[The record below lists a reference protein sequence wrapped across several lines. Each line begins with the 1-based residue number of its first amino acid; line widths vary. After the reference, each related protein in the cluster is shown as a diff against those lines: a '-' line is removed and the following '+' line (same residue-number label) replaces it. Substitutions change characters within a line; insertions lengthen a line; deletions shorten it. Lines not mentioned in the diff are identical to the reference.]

1 MIVQIVQLMSTSWVR
16 TELMSSVLFLGLV
29 KPDNQQK
36 NLLDLLC
43 VQVYG
48 LSGSSNLSKI
58 FKDVLSD
65 LTKTS
70 GPADSWG
77 PDLNSPRT

>member
-1 MIVQIVQLMSTSWVR
+1 
-16 TELMSSVLFLGLV
+16 MSSVLFLGLV

-70 GPADSWG
+70 GPADS
-77 PDLNSPRT
+77 